1 MGKKNK
7 VALMLV
13 ITLLFNIFYTSNVFA
28 TNLNTNILSVL
39 KINSM
44 ITDINSVVNLSAN
57 DEVELDIKYTNS
69 NKNIQAGDE
78 VNIDLPLNFKNVKI
92 AYGGK
97 ERQDSVY
104 NGLKLLDEKCDV
116 VLIHDGAR
124 PFVSDK
130 IIDKSIEE
138 AKEHKAIV
146 VGVPVKDTIKVIDND
161 KNIVDTPN
169 RSVLWAVQTP
179 QTFDYNIL
187 IDAYKDAFKNKFY
200 GTDDAM
206 LVERIGYKVKM
217 LEGSYNNIKI
227 TTQEDLNIG
236 SQILRVQD

>member
-1 MGKKNK
+1 MNGVVIVAAGTGSRMNMGINK
-7 VALMLV
+7 QFIKLEGKEIIA
-13 ITLLFNIFYTSNVFA
+13 YTSEKFYN
-28 TNLNTNILSVL
+28 
-39 KINSM
+39 
-44 ITDINSVVNLSAN
+44 
-57 DEVELDIKYTNS
+57 NS
-69 NKNIQAGDE
+69 NIEDIVVVVKEDE
-78 VNIDLPLNFKNVKI
+78 SEFFKKEILDKYNFKNVKI

>member
-1 MGKKNK
+1 MNGVVIVAAGTGSRMKLGINKQFIKLEGKEIIAYTIEK
-7 VALMLV
+7 
-13 ITLLFNIFYTSNVFA
+13 FYN
-28 TNLNTNILSVL
+28 
-39 KINSM
+39 
-44 ITDINSVVNLSAN
+44 
-57 DEVELDIKYTNS
+57 NS
-69 NKNIQAGDE
+69 NIEDIVVVVKEDE
-78 VNIDLPLNFKNVKI
+78 SEFFKKEILDKYNFKNIKI

-104 NGLKLLDEKCDV
+104 NGLKLLDKKCDV

-130 IIDKSIEE
+130 IIYNCIEE
-138 AKEHKAIV
+138 VKEHKAIV
-146 VGVPVKDTIKVIDND
+146 VGVPVKDTIKIIDND

-187 IDAYKDAFKNKFY
+187 IDAYKDAFKSGFY

-217 LEGSYNNIKI
+217 VEGSYNNIKI
-227 TTQEDLNIG
+227 TTQEDLSVG
-236 SQILRVQD
+236 SQILKIQD

>member
-1 MGKKNK
+1 MNGVVIVAAGTGSRMKMGINK
-7 VALMLV
+7 QFIKLEGKEIIAYT
-13 ITLLFNIFYTSNVFA
+13 IEKFYN
-28 TNLNTNILSVL
+28 
-39 KINSM
+39 
-44 ITDINSVVNLSAN
+44 
-57 DEVELDIKYTNS
+57 NS
-69 NKNIQAGDE
+69 NIEDIVVVVKEDE
-78 VNIDLPLNFKNVKI
+78 SEFFKKEILDKYNFKNIKI

-104 NGLKLLDEKCDV
+104 NGLKSLDKKCDI

-130 IIDKSIEE
+130 IIDNCIEE
-138 AKEHKAIV
+138 VKEHKAIV
-146 VGVPVKDTIKVIDND
+146 VGVPVKDTIKIIDND

-187 IDAYKDAFKNKFY
+187 IDAYKDAFKSGFY

-217 LEGSYNNIKI
+217 VEGSYNNIKI
-227 TTQEDLNIG
+227 TTQEDLSVG
-236 SQILRVQD
+236 SQILKIQD

>member
-1 MGKKNK
+1 MNGVVIVAAGTGSRMNMGINK
-7 VALMLV
+7 QFIKLEGKEIIAYT
-13 ITLLFNIFYTSNVFA
+13 IEKFYN
-28 TNLNTNILSVL
+28 
-39 KINSM
+39 
-44 ITDINSVVNLSAN
+44 
-57 DEVELDIKYTNS
+57 NS
-69 NKNIQAGDE
+69 NIEDIVVVVKEDE
-78 VNIDLPLNFKNVKI
+78 SEFFKKEILDKYNFKNVKI

-124 PFVSDK
+124 PLVSDK